1 VQQYQVGEGA
11 SATVLEWNSGLNCPS
26 VVFVNELTA
35 FPAFAVLLLLPE
47 SFWEA
52 TYL

>member
-11 SATVLEWNSGLNCPS
+11 SATGLEWNSGLKRPS
-26 VVFVNELTA
+26 VVFVDELTA
-35 FPAFAVLLLLPE
+35 FRAFAALLLPE

-52 TYL
+52 TCL